1 MYAAIRRYQVDPG
14 SVAEITRRV
23 QNGFVPLIRQVP
35 GFVDYYLV
43 DAGNGTVV
51 SLSVYTDRGGE
62 EESVRLAAEFVRQ
75 QLTDLILNPAEVMAG
90 EVCIHEAGAMQ
101 QDGA

>member
-14 SVAEITRRV
+14 SVDEITRRV

-35 GFVDYYLV
+35 GFVDYYLLN
-43 DAGNGTVV
+43 DGNGTVV
-51 SLSVYTDRGGE
+51 SLSVYEDRAGE

-75 QLTDLILNPAEVMAG
+75 HLAELIPNPPEVTAG
-90 EVCIHEAGAMQ
+90 EVRIH
-101 QDGA
+101 